1 MIYLSKNTDAQR
13 VKIPR
18 VLFGE
23 PKTLKLS
30 STFMGGEVSLPV
42 EVVAVKN
49 LYIEIEVT
57 MTSKRLPE
65 GEYVY
70 ELAGED
76 GRTLSKG
83 IAVVGDYTPDVIDN
97 EDNEIIYKQY
107 GE

>member
-42 EVVAVKN
+42 EVVTSKI
-49 LYIEIEVT
+49 LYIEVEVT
-57 MTSKRLPE
+57 MLSKKLPE

-70 ELAGED
+70 EMTSED

-83 IAVVGDYTPDVIDN
+83 VAIVGDYTPDNVDY

>member
-1 MIYLSKNTDAQR
+1 MIYFSKNTDAQR

-18 VLFGE
+18 AQAGE

-42 EVVAVKN
+42 EVVAAKN
-49 LYIEIEVT
+49 LYTEIEVT

-70 ELAGED
+70 ELTSED

-83 IAVVGDYTPDVIDN
+83 VAVVGDYTPDIVDN
-97 EDNEIIYKQY
+97 EGNEIIYKQY

>member
-18 VLFGE
+18 AQAGE

-30 STFMGGEVSLPV
+30 STFMGGVFPLPV
-42 EVVAVKN
+42 KVVAAKN
-49 LYIEIEVT
+49 LYIEVEVT

-70 ELAGED
+70 ELTSED
-76 GRTLSKG
+76 SRALSKG
-83 IAVVGDYTPDVIDN
+83 IAIVGDYSPDVVGN

>member
-18 VLFGE
+18 AQGGE

-30 STFMGGEVSLPV
+30 STFMGGKVSLPV
-42 EVVAVKN
+42 EVVTAKN
-49 LYIEIEVT
+49 LYIEVEVT
-57 MTSKRLPE
+57 MPSKKLPE

-70 ELAGED
+70 EMTSED

-83 IAVVGDYTPDVIDN
+83 VAIVGDYTPDNVDY

>member
-1 MIYLSKNTDAQR
+1 MIYLSKNTVAQR

-30 STFMGGEVSLPV
+30 STFMGGEVTLPV
-42 EVVAVKN
+42 EVVAAKN
-49 LYIEIEVT
+49 LYIEVEVT
-57 MTSKRLPE
+57 MTSKKLPD

-76 GRTLSKG
+76 GRALSKG
-83 IAVVGDYTPDVIDN
+83 VAVVGDYTPDIVDN

>member
-18 VLFGE
+18 AQAGE

-30 STFMGGEVSLPV
+30 STFMGGGVSLPV
-42 EVVAVKN
+42 EVVTAKN
-49 LYIEIEVT
+49 LYTEVEVT
-57 MTSKRLPE
+57 MTSKKLPE

-76 GRTLSKG
+76 DRTLSKG
-83 IAVVGDYTPDVIDN
+83 VAIVGDYALDIVDN
-97 EDNEIIYKQY
+97 DDNEIIYKQY

>member
-42 EVVAVKN
+42 EVVTTKN
-49 LYIEIEVT
+49 LYIEVEVT

-70 ELAGED
+70 EMTSEG
-76 GRTLSKG
+76 GRAISKG
-83 IAVVGDYTPDVIDN
+83 VAIVGDYAPDVVDN

>member
-18 VLFGE
+18 AQAGV

-42 EVVAVKN
+42 EVVTAKN
-49 LYIEIEVT
+49 LYIEVEVT

-70 ELAGED
+70 ELTSED

-83 IAVVGDYTPDVIDN
+83 VAVVGDYAPDVVDN
-97 EDNEIIYKQY
+97 EADEIIYKQY

>member
-18 VLFGE
+18 AQSGE

-42 EVVAVKN
+42 EVVAAKN
-49 LYIEIEVT
+49 LYIEVEVT
-57 MTSKRLPE
+57 MTSKRLPD

-70 ELAGED
+70 ELADED
-76 GRTLSKG
+76 SRTLSKG
-83 IAVVGDYTPDVIDN
+83 VAIVGDYAPDVENN

>member
-18 VLFGE
+18 AQSGE

-30 STFMGGEVSLPV
+30 STFMRGEASLPV
-42 EVVAVKN
+42 EVVAAKN
-49 LYIEIEVT
+49 LYIEVEVT
-57 MTSKRLPE
+57 MISKRLPE

-76 GRTLSKG
+76 GMALSKG
-83 IAVVGDYTPDVIDN
+83 IAIVGNYAPDVVDN
-97 EDNEIIYKQY
+97 DDNEIIYKQY

>member
-18 VLFGE
+18 TQAGE

-42 EVVAVKN
+42 EVVAAKN
-49 LYIEIEVT
+49 LYIEVEVT

-70 ELAGED
+70 ELAGEN
-76 GRTLSKG
+76 GRALSKG
-83 IAVVGDYTPDVIDN
+83 VSVVGDYAPDVVDN
-97 EDNEIIYKQY
+97 EENEIIYKQY

>member
-1 MIYLSKNTDAQR
+1 MIYLFKNTNAQR

-18 VLFGE
+18 AQAGE

-42 EVVAVKN
+42 EVVTAKN
-49 LYIEIEVT
+49 LYIEVEVT

-70 ELAGED
+70 EMTSED
-76 GRTLSKG
+76 GRAISKG
-83 IAVVGDYTPDVIDN
+83 VAIVGDYTPDIVDN

>member
-13 VKIPR
+13 VEIPR
-18 VLFGE
+18 AQTGE

-30 STFMGGEVSLPV
+30 STFMGGEISLPV
-42 EVVAVKN
+42 EVVTAKN
-49 LYIEIEVT
+49 LYIEVEVT

-70 ELAGED
+70 ELTSED

-83 IAVVGDYTPDVIDN
+83 VAIVGDYTPDVVDN
-97 EDNEIIYKQY
+97 EDDEIIYKQY